1 MRLSFLPLIVL
12 EVAFSALF
20 IIAFGFGNFLLFL
33 LLSMLA
39 GVALLALFWKNMLE
53 FQMGSFKNMLT
64 QFSFVIAGFL
74 LLVPGVLSSLLGICV
89 LVFALVFESTLK
101 RKTPRNQNENEE
113 IIDVEIIEDRR

>member
-1 MRLSFLPLIVL
+1 MRLSFLPLIVV